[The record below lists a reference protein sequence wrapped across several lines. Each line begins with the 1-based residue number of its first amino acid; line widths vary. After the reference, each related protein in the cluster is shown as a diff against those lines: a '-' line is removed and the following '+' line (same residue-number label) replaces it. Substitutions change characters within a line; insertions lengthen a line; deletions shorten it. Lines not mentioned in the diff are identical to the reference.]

1 MIAFRHGRF
10 VVALVVG
17 CWSDERAGKERGS
30 ITHVKAHVNHQNTKV
45 ARMLTQITK
54 VARMLLE
61 YLSLS
66 HEYFGPCT

>member
-17 CWSDERAGKERGS
+17 PTSAREKRGDQFQ
-30 ITHVKAHVNHQNTKV
+30 ITHVNHQNTKV

-54 VARMLLE
+54 VARRLLE
-61 YLSLS
+61 
-66 HEYFGPCT
+66 

>member
-17 CWSDERAGKERGS
+17 PTSAREKRGDQFQ
-30 ITHVKAHVNHQNTKV
+30 ITHVNHQNTKV

-54 VARMLLE
+54 VARMLL
-61 YLSLS
+61 YLSI
-66 HEYFGPCT
+66 

>member
-17 CWSDERAGKERGS
+17 PRRPAGKERGS
-30 ITHVKAHVNHQNTKV
+30 ITHVNHHVNHQNTKV
-45 ARMLTQITK
+45 AILATQITK